1 MLDSYKK
8 LLSSNTFKDWKN
20 KNKDSYLCSCFN
32 ILENEDRNWQFD
44 FYNKNNTITSFIM
57 NTTIE
62 IDKDQEIF
70 QKEKTELKELNLEEV
85 KLKLSEALKLIKT
98 KYKDNFFKTIAIL
111 QPYVWN
117 ITLISSEFKI
127 LNVKIDA
134 ITKKI
139 ISEKYESVLKFKQ

>member
-8 LLSSNTFKDWKN
+8 LLSSKTFKDWKN

-32 ILENEDRNWQFD
+32 ILENKNYNWQFD

-57 NTTIE
+57 NNKIE

-70 QKEKTELKELNLEEV
+70 QREKTELKELNLEKV

-117 ITLISSEFKI
+117 ITLITSEFKI

-134 ITKKI
+134 VTKKI
-139 ISEKYESVLKFKQ
+139 ISEKYESILKFKQ

>member
-32 ILENEDRNWQFD
+32 ILENEDSNWQFD

-57 NTTIE
+57 NNKIE

-70 QKEKTELKELNLEEV
+70 QKEKTELKELNLEKV

-127 LNVKIDA
+127 LNIKIDA

>member
-8 LLSSNTFKDWKN
+8 LLSSNIFKNWKN

-57 NTTIE
+57 NNTIE

-70 QKEKTELKELNLEEV
+70 QKEKTELKELNLEKV
-85 KLKLSEALKLIKT
+85 KLKLNEALKLIKT

-117 ITLISSEFKI
+117 ITQISSEFKI